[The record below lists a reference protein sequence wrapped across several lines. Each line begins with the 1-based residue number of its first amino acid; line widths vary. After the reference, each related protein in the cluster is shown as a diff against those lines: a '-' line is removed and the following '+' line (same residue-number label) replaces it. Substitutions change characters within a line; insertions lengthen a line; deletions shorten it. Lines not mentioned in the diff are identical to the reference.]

1 MEQRLSRSFSL
12 NLSPE
17 VRHSVL
23 SSHAQSLVQGAIELT
38 NICHGLSVMAGWWHK
53 NGERVGCDADRA
65 AVKIA
70 LIHSEVSEALEGF
83 RKGTMDNHLP
93 NRPTEEVELADA
105 VIRIFDLAGARDLD
119 LAGAIVEKLAYNIGR
134 TDHSLEA
141 REASGGKAF

>member
-1 MEQRLSRSFSL
+1 MEQRLSKHFTL
-12 NLSPE
+12 DLSPK
-17 VRHSVL
+17 VRL
-23 SSHAQSLVQGAIELT
+23 NMLNQNKAALLGGAIALT